1 MSTQSVLFDAP
12 GPRAR
17 RRMLLGNIV
26 GAIVVVVIGVFVV
39 YQMHAH
45 DQLTAEKWAPMI
57 EGRTWIY
64 YFLPGLQNTLVAAAY
79 SIVLALVFGLVFGVG
94 RLSSNRLIRWFCGV
108 VVEFFRAVP
117 VLIMMIGGWIFCA
130 QVLRLDP
137 ALSPLLGVIIGLT
150 LYNGSVIAEL
160 VRSGVHGLPKGQRE
174 AGLAIGMTR
183 GQSIRSI
190 ELPQALMAM
199 LPALVSQFVVVLK
212 DSALGAI
219 ITYNELLRS
228 ARLIGA
234 DAPFPVLQSFFVIAI
249 IYIVLNAILSWI
261 AGRVARR
268 IGGRT
273 SGKVGGGT
281 VKGGING
288 AVSVRAI
295 QKSEMGQI

>member
-17 RRMLLGNIV
+17 RRMLIGNIV
-26 GAIVVVVIGVFVV
+26 GAIVVLGIAAFVV
-39 YQMHAH
+39 YQLQVH
-45 DQLTAEKWAPMI
+45 DQLTADLWAPMI
-57 EGRTWIY
+57 EARTWLY

-79 SIVLALVFGLVFGVG
+79 SIVLALAFGLLFGIG
-94 RLSSNRLIRWFCGV
+94 RLASNRAIRWFCGV

-130 QVLRLDP
+130 QVLRVDP
-137 ALSPLLGVIIGLT
+137 TLSPLLGVVIGLT

-174 AGLAIGMTR
+174 AALAIGMTR
-183 GQSIRSI
+183 GQSIRVV

-199 LPALVSQFVVVLK
+199 LPSLVSQFVVVLK

-219 ITYNELLRS
+219 ITYSELLRS

-234 DAPFPVLQSFFVIAI
+234 DSPFPVLQSFFVIAV
-249 IYIVLNAILSWI
+249 IYIVLNALLAWL
-261 AGRVARR
+261 AGKVARR

-273 SGKVGGGT
+273 SGKVTRPGAL
-281 VKGGING
+281 KGGVDVTASFG
-288 AVSVRAI
+288 VKDR
-295 QKSEMGQI
+295 

>member
-17 RRMLLGNIV
+17 RRLLIGNIV
-26 GAIVVVVIGVFVV
+26 GVLVVLGIATFVV
-39 YQMHAH
+39 YQLQVH
-45 DQLTAEKWAPMI
+45 DQLAPEKWAPMI
-57 EGRTWIY
+57 EARTWLY

-79 SIVLALVFGLVFGVG
+79 SIVLALVFGLLFGIG
-94 RLSSNRLIRWFCGV
+94 RLASNRAIRWFCGV

-117 VLIMMIGGWIFCA
+117 VLIMMIGGWIFVS
-130 QVLRLDP
+130 QVLRVDP
-137 ALSPLLGVIIGLT
+137 SLGPLLGVVIGLT

-174 AGLAIGMTR
+174 AALAIGMTR
-183 GQSIRSI
+183 SQSIRSI

-199 LPALVSQFVVVLK
+199 LPSLVSQFVVVLK

-219 ITYNELLRS
+219 ITYSELLRS

-234 DAPFPVLQSFFVIAI
+234 DSPFPVLQSFFVIGV
-249 IYIVLNAILSWI
+249 IYIVLNATLAWV
-261 AGRVARR
+261 AGKVARR

-273 SGKVGGGT
+273 SGKTQRPGALKGGVDVTASFG
-281 VKGGING
+281 VKG
-288 AVSVRAI
+288 R
-295 QKSEMGQI
+295 